1 MLFAKPS
8 RAFWPFFVA
17 IALFSF
23 VLILSGCGGHT
34 KVAAAA
40 PTVPSPT
47 PSPTPSPSP
56 ASTVAQIR
64 FGDDPVD
71 SILAFEVSVA
81 EAAAIPESG
90 NKATIGVPKTNRL
103 ELSHTASKFEA
114 LMNLTVPQGTY
125 TGLELTLADPA
136 VTYVYTPG
144 GKGDYLSSSHAALVS
159 QDFPG
164 TQVVTIN
171 FESPLVV
178 GTDPIIFNLDFNIAN
193 TLVLSGKDAHEITG
207 VDFTK
212 PNAFAVVTKPIG
224 PADKQ
229 QHKDGELEDVVG
241 TVTSVNGSSFALL
254 DGQSGGI
261 LDPVNLDL
269 SAKIHDSLDNV
280 VPLSDVLGRV
290 VEIEGYTATNGTFT
304 ATDVELL
311 AGKTGASVEGVI
323 LDTGDSFN
331 TRNLFSL
338 GHQSKSFSLLA
349 QDGTGN
355 GAQIADVG
363 WTFTIHTDYLNQLAY
378 EIDYGKCDWSGI
390 SDKLEHI
397 LFPFDATHLF
407 PGQRVMVQTS
417 SALPDGDFT
426 HFTGTG
432 VELAQQAVTGK
443 ITKWFSPKDGNTAA
457 TLGADYDTKGTWFVL
472 ELPRDSSVA
481 ALSGS
486 DHVLVYAGPA
496 TDIEFLDAN
505 TDKVIGEGS
514 LVRVRGLMFMPF
526 NDWSFP
532 RALSSETHFG
542 TFLTMVARRIAEQQ
556 APVVCATGTNPCN

>member
-1 MLFAKPS
+1 MLFEKPS
-8 RAFWPFFVA
+8 RALWLFVA
-17 IALFSF
+17 VALFSF
-23 VLILSGCGGHT
+23 VLVLSGCGGHT
-34 KVAAAA
+34 KLVAAA
-40 PTVPSPT
+40 PTLPSPT
-47 PSPTPSPSP
+47 PSPSPSPSP
-56 ASTVAQIR
+56 ASTVAQVR
-64 FGDDPVD
+64 FGDAPVD
-71 SILAFEVSVA
+71 SLLAFEVSVA
-81 EAAAIPESG
+81 EAAAIPQTG
-90 NKATIGVPKTNRL
+90 NKATIGIPKTNRL

-114 LMNLTVPQGTY
+114 LMNLAVPQGTY

-144 GKGDYLSSSHAALVS
+144 GKGDYLSSSHAELVS

-171 FESPLVV
+171 FDSPVVV
-178 GTDPIIFNLDFNIAN
+178 GADPIIFNLDFNIAN
-193 TLVLSGKDAHEITG
+193 TLLMSEKDAHQITG

-212 PNAFAVVTKPIG
+212 TNAFAVVTKPIG
-224 PADKQ
+224 PSEKQ

-241 TVTSVNGSSFALL
+241 VVTSVNGSSFALQ
-254 DGQSGGI
+254 DGQSGAI
-261 LDPVNLDL
+261 LAPVNLDL

-290 VEIEGYTATNGTFT
+290 IEVEGFTAPDGTFT
-304 ATDVELL
+304 ATDIELL

-323 LDTGDSFN
+323 LDAGNSFN

-338 GHQSKSFSLLA
+338 GHQSKSFSLLT

-355 GAQIADVG
+355 GSQIGDVG
-363 WTFTIHTDYLNQLAY
+363 WTFTIHTDNLNELAY
-378 EIDYGKCDWSGI
+378 QIDYGKCDWSGI
-390 SDKLEHI
+390 SDNLERL

-417 SALPDGDFT
+417 DALPDGDFT

-432 VELAQQAVTGK
+432 VELAQQAVNGK
-443 ITKWFSPKDGNTAA
+443 ITKWFSPKDENTAA
-457 TLGADYDTKGTWFVL
+457 TLGADYDTNGTWFVL
-472 ELPRDSSVA
+472 ELPRDNFVA

-486 DHVLVYAGPA
+486 DHVLVYAGPG

-505 TDKVIGEGS
+505 TDKIIGEGS

-526 NDWSFP
+526 NDWSLP
-532 RALSSETHFG
+532 RAFSSESHFG
-542 TFLTMVARRIAEQQ
+542 TLLTMVARRITEQQ
-556 APVVCATGTNPCN
+556 SPVVCATNTGPCE